1 MDADPITSGHVAF
14 ETGARS
20 FPVGG
25 PLLQVPE
32 TIPPPRQ
39 ESVAVRRTHSLA
51 GSFYQSLTHETQQ
64 CHGCDRI
71 ADRERLR
78 DVTCIGVLDPGEAS
92 KYFGFCEKLP
102 ALKWEVH
109 GSSGEDNS

>member
-1 MDADPITSGHVAF
+1 MDADPITSSHVAF
-14 ETGARS
+14 ETGTRPV
-20 FPVGG
+20 PVGG

-39 ESVAVRRTHSLA
+39 ESVAVRPTHGLA

-71 ADRERLR
+71 ADGERLR
-78 DVTCIGVLDPGEAS
+78 DVTCVGVLDSGEVG
-92 KYFGFCEKLP
+92 KYFGFCEKLSP
-102 ALKWEVH
+102 SNWKVH
-109 GSSGEDNS
+109 GMFRGR